1 MSDKHWRKAR
11 HTKRTVW
18 EYCETYN
25 GSVNDEPRE
34 YVIGY
39 IINKRNKR
47 RCRDWLVYAYPY
59 TLGGTYLGLLEDMQP
74 TEAKQAAQLLI
85 GAQK

>member
-1 MSDKHWRKAR
+1 MSDKHWRKAM

-18 EYCETYN
+18 EYCETYKIP
-25 GSVNDEPRE
+25 VDDEPRS

-39 IINKRNKR
+39 IVNKRNKR

-59 TLGGTYLGLLEDMQP
+59 TVGGTYLGLLTDLSASQ
-74 TEAKQAAQLLI
+74 AKQTAQLLI